1 MNIRYL
7 KVYSPPGTFSY
18 IEGGTVPRNKTIH
31 LKELEVYDVD
41 SIKQAFTFLSYQKTD
56 TSADV
61 TTLYNGLNTDGGTV
75 FVPAGVTDSSS
86 AVVQNINQEISFVID
101 LGAVYDLGTIKAY
114 FYSGDSR
121 AYKFQVL
128 ASLDNITYEKVW
140 DNTTSDNV
148 LTNLGP
154 YNIEIRYPA
163 LAGEPHLEQE
173 MIFEFID
180 EDLNPDA
187 PVMQITEESEME
199 LVVVSEV
206 TPPATFEE
214 QAIDLVIQEPL
225 PNTNDNLVP
234 DLPGP
239 LKDVELAGIVNG
251 PPVSG
256 LPITWSV
263 PNTNQDQTKHNG
275 SISSYTDIPFE
286 LKPQD
291 MNNPFTKFFLKYK
304 HGSISDNII
313 HSFRRVFN
321 ETPEKDRHN
330 DIYNK
335 YEKFR
340 THNKNIYRNINN
352 VMLFKMKSHGIILI
366 NNKPFDYQIEVME

>member
-7 KVYSPPGTFSY
+7 KFYSPPGTFSY
-18 IEGGTVPRNKTIH
+18 IEGGTVPKNKTIH
-31 LKELEVYDVD
+31 LKELEVYDIEN
-41 SIKQAFTFLSYQKTD
+41 IKKDYTFLSYQKTD
-56 TSADV
+56 SSADV

-75 FVPAGVTDSSS
+75 FVPAGVTDASS
-86 AVVQNINQEISFVID
+86 AVILNINQEVAFTID
-101 LGAVYDLGTIKAY
+101 LGSIYDLGTIKAY
-114 FYSGDSR
+114 LYSGDSR

-128 ASLDNITYEKVW
+128 ASTDNTTFEKVW
-140 DNTTSDNV
+140 DNTNSDIV

-154 YNIEIRYPA
+154 YNIEIRYPS

-173 MIFEFID
+173 LIFEFTD
-180 EDLNPDA
+180 EELYPDS

-214 QAIDLVIQEPL
+214 QTIDVVIEEPQ
-225 PNTNDNLVP
+225 PNTIANLVP

-239 LKDVELAGIVNG
+239 LEDVELAGIVNG
-251 PPVSG
+251 PPVFG
-256 LPITWSV
+256 LPITWSA
-263 PNTNQDQTKHNG
+263 PNTEQDQTQQTG
-275 SISSYTDIPFE
+275 FISFTDIPFE

-304 HGSISDNII
+304 HGSISDNTI

-335 YEKFR
+335 HEKFR

-352 VMLFKMKSHGIILI
+352 VMSFKMKSHGIILI

>member
-75 FVPAGVTDSSS
+75 FVPSGVTDASS

-101 LGAVYDLGTIKAY
+101 LGAIYDLGTIKAY
-114 FYSGDSR
+114 LYSGDSR

-225 PNTNDNLVP
+225 PNTNAKLVP

-239 LKDVELAGIVNG
+239 LEDVELDGIVNG
-251 PPVSG
+251 PPVS
-256 LPITWSV
+256 
-263 PNTNQDQTKHNG
+263 
-275 SISSYTDIPFE
+275 
-286 LKPQD
+286 
-291 MNNPFTKFFLKYK
+291 
-304 HGSISDNII
+304 
-313 HSFRRVFN
+313 
-321 ETPEKDRHN
+321 
-330 DIYNK
+330 
-335 YEKFR
+335 
-340 THNKNIYRNINN
+340 
-352 VMLFKMKSHGIILI
+352 
-366 NNKPFDYQIEVME
+366 

>member
-7 KVYSPPGTFSY
+7 KFYSPPGTFSY
-18 IEGGTVPRNKTIH
+18 IEGGTVPKNKTIH
-31 LKELEVYDVD
+31 LKELEVYDIEN
-41 SIKQAFTFLSYQKTD
+41 IKKDCTFLSYQKTD
-56 TSADV
+56 SSADV

-75 FVPAGVTDSSS
+75 FVPAGVTDASS
-86 AVVQNINQEISFVID
+86 AALLNINQEVAFTID
-101 LGAVYDLGTIKAY
+101 LGAIYDLGTIKAY
-114 FYSGDSR
+114 LYNGDSR

-128 ASLDNITYEKVW
+128 ASTDNTTFEKVW
-140 DNTTSDNV
+140 DNTNSDIV

-154 YNIEIRYPA
+154 YNIEVRYPS

-173 MIFEFID
+173 LIFEFID
-180 EDLNPDA
+180 EELYPDS

-214 QAIDLVIQEPL
+214 QALDLIIQEPP
-225 PNTNDNLVP
+225 PNTIANLVP

-239 LKDVELAGIVNG
+239 LEDVELAGIVNG
-251 PPVSG
+251 PPVAG
-256 LPITWSV
+256 LPITWSA
-263 PNTNQDQTKHNG
+263 PNTEQDQTQQTG
-275 SISSYTDIPFE
+275 FISYTDTPFE

-304 HGSISDNII
+304 HGSISDNTI

-321 ETPEKDRHN
+321 ETPEQDRHN

-335 YEKFR
+335 HEKFR

-352 VMLFKMKSHGIILI
+352 VMSFKMKSHGIILL